1 VLIYIFRR
9 LVWALMLFFVITL
22 IAFVMFFVLPGDS
35 TNAQRNQ
42 QGFGT
47 DLQTTY
53 NLRGSFVS
61 EYFGFLDRVVVH
73 ADLGDSTRSE
83 DAVTDEIKDTLPI
96 TASLVIG
103 GMLLCLLIALPI
115 GILSA
120 LRPRSLIDR
129 GSMLFILVAISCQ
142 PFWLGLMLSYLLG
155 VRAHAFPVGGYCD
168 FRHYAASSNFC
179 SGPRYWAYHMVLP
192 WFTFAALFA
201 AFYARMIRASLL
213 EQLNEDYV
221 RTAHAKGASPR
232 RVLRAHVFRNA
243 SLPVVTML
251 GMDVGVAFAGALFI
265 ETAFTLGGM
274 GQLLTRSL
282 YNSDL
287 PVILGIVLVVS
298 FAVVVANLVVDILYS
313 ILDPRIRLHGPSDS
327 VKASRR
333 VVRELS
339 REPQQQQQSA
349 EPATPT

>member
-1 VLIYIFRR
+1 VLSYIFRR
-9 LVWALMLFFVITL
+9 LLWALMLFFVITL
-22 IAFVMFFVLPGDS
+22 ITFVMFFVLPGDS

-42 QGFGT
+42 QGFSN

-53 NLRGSFVS
+53 NLRGSFVQ
-61 EYFGFLDRVVVH
+61 EYFGFLDRVIVH
-73 ADLGDSTRSE
+73 VDLGNSLRSQ

-96 TASLVIG
+96 TLSLVIG
-103 GMLLCLLIALPI
+103 GMILCLLIAVPI

-120 LRPRSLIDR
+120 LRPRSLLDR
-129 GSMLFILVAISCQ
+129 GSMLLILILISCQ

-168 FRHYAASSNFC
+168 FSHHELTSSFC
-179 SGPRYWAYHMVLP
+179 SGPRYWAYHLALP
-192 WFTFAALFA
+192 WLTFAALFA

-213 EQLNEDYV
+213 EQLGEDYV

-232 RVLRAHVFRNA
+232 RILRAHVFRNA

-298 FAVVVANLVVDILYS
+298 VAVVIANLVVDILYS
-313 ILDPRIRLHGPSDS
+313 VLDPRIRLHGSSDS
-327 VKASRR
+327 VRASRR
-333 VVRELS
+333 VVREL
-339 REPQQQQQSA
+339 RTQPQQQQ
-349 EPATPT
+349 TPETASPT

>member
-1 VLIYIFRR
+1 VLSFVFKR
-9 LVWALMLFFVITL
+9 LLWAVMMAFVITL
-22 IAFVMFFVLPGDS
+22 ITFVMFFVLPGDS

-42 QGFGT
+42 QGFAS

-53 NLRGSFVS
+53 NLHGSFVH
-61 EYFGFLDRVVVH
+61 EYVGFLDRAVLH
-73 ADLGDSTRSE
+73 ADLGDSLRSRKP
-83 DAVTDEIKDTLPI
+83 VTQVIWETLPI

-103 GMLLCLLIALPI
+103 GIVLCLLIAIPI
-115 GILSA
+115 GLISA

-129 GSMLFILVAISCQ
+129 GSMLFVLILISCQ

-168 FRHYAASSNFC
+168 FTYHELSPNQC
-179 SGPRYWAYHMVLP
+179 GGPRYWAYHLALP
-192 WFTFAALFA
+192 WITFAALFA

-213 EQLNEDYV
+213 EQLGEDYV
-221 RTAHAKGASPR
+221 RTARAKGASPR
-232 RVLRAHVFRNA
+232 RVMRAHVFRNA
-243 SLPVVTML
+243 LLPVITML
-251 GMDVGVAFAGALFI
+251 GMDVGIAFAGALFI

-287 PVILGIVLVVS
+287 PVILGVVLVVS
-298 FAVVVANLVVDILYS
+298 VAVVIANLVVDILYS
-313 ILDPRIRLHGPSDS
+313 VLDPRIRLHGSKDS
-327 VKASRR
+327 LKATRR
-333 VVRELS
+333 VARQL
-339 REPQQQQQSA
+339 RTQPQQAA